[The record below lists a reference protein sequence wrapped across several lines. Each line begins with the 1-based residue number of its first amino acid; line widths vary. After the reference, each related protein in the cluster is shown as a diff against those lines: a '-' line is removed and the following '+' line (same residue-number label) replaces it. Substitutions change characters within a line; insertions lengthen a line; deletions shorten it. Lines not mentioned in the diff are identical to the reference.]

1 MMNVILLDLWVR
13 IITLLEVI
21 ILDQKPYKEK

>member
-1 MMNVILLDLWVR
+1 MMNVILLGLLVR

-21 ILDQKPYKEK
+21 ILNQKPYKEK

>member
-1 MMNVILLDLWVR
+1 MNVILLGLLVR

-21 ILDQKPYKEK
+21 ILNQKPYKEK